1 MATVGN
7 LFVNVGAT
15 TSGLA
20 RGLSTAQAKVESF
33 GKQAT
38 KTIGNLGQ
46 TLPDFGG
53 VTGAISS
60 AIDRMSALK
69 ELGSTF
75 TAGVKAATK
84 AQEELTKAIEA
95 SKAAEAALASAKG
108 ARRNVGM
115 ARAELAKQGIN
126 PNKASQALSIIDTT
140 PLRERVAKS
149 AQQAAA
155 AEKALSDAQASA
167 SALTA
172 AKHAERLA
180 AMRDGVAKATDKLTT
195 AENALKAA
203 QYKATIAKG
212 GRDPLSGRFVA
223 AQSAAKQAKA
233 ERDLQKATDAVAAAQ
248 ANKKSAMD
256 AVAAAMQA
264 GPVLQGE
271 QAILKATESLTAA
284 KKAQAQAEAAL
295 GAARKKNQ
303 EIEKVRASL
312 SARGIDTKNLGK
324 SLQLTDL
331 TKFQKGVEQA
341 KAAVEDKEKALKAA
355 TSGFRAFGLV
365 GKGAALAVVAVAV
378 AAVAATAGLL
388 ALAKAAAKRMD
399 QLKDEA
405 TASGMSVEG
414 LQRLKYTY
422 HELGV
427 AEGVATMASQR
438 LALSLEEAV
447 RGGEEAREKFA
458 RLGIDYKQIAAMSPD
473 DALQA
478 TIEKLRGLGSAR
490 QRVAALKDLFGRQ
503 GMGMAA
509 AVNATNEELATAQ
522 ERASKLVLPEAM
534 VKDLADT
541 NDAVEAMG
549 HAFENVKTMLGSTF
563 SGVLRDL
570 ADTLFDMMTTDTQ
583 ALMGG
588 LQSIALV
595 CAVIYDVIA
604 LVVNALR
611 FVWNLVQAI
620 AGIVVS
626 ALAAAFSAVAKV
638 VQAIAYGVE
647 WLAGSD
653 HAISQGIGNAASTA
667 WATAEEAAKAA
678 GQDTLEAF
686 QAGLDAVNPNATVA
700 VIEQIGQSWEKT
712 QATVGQPIEVS
723 PELDKSK
730 VKEIERTMQS
740 LRDKA
745 AQLQFGED
753 ATTLKSLEGLG
764 ASQSQIDE
772 ARALQDSIKAME
784 AQKSIAEQI
793 ASAEDEIAKATMT
806 TYEYTAKKAMLEGAT
821 EDQARALASMQAQLE
836 TVQKQKQAIED
847 TASTLNE
854 LRNKVDAI
862 GKSEQDVLA
871 AKLAQNGA
879 TQEQI
884 NEAMRLQGILDA
896 SAMDKSLQDHFS
908 KLNDRLLEAQD
919 NERALLE
926 QQLRNMG
933 LTGDALA
940 GAVQKSLDI
949 EKQITAAEKAAADRK
964 QVEDTLAELTSEFQ
978 DIGLDEVGKL
988 VRDLQKAGASQA
1000 DIEKAVGMKKAIDA
1014 AGGDKKDAAEGV
1026 TDSVST
1032 AIGNLTLAG
1041 TIVDDS
1047 AWQDD
1052 LLAESMTQAELLA
1065 QIAENTARAPAD
1077 GVQAGASLATV
1088 PAVRG
1093 IDRSETDL
1101 AAILQQSLAELKAI
1115 NTNTKA
1121 FSEVLS

>member
-7 LFVNVGAT
+7 LFVNVGAST
-15 TSGLA
+15 AGLQ
-20 RGLSTAQAKVESF
+20 RGLSVAQKKVDDF
-33 GKQAT
+33 GKQAQST
-38 KTIGNLGQ
+38 LGNLGQ
-46 TLPDFGG
+46 VVPAFGG
-53 VTGAISS
+53 VTGAIQS
-60 AIDRMSALK
+60 AFDKFSALK
-69 ELGSTF
+69 DMSGVF
-75 TAGVKAATK
+75 TAGVKAAAK
-84 AQEELTKAIEA
+84 AQQELTKAIEA

-108 ARRNVGM
+108 SRKNVGM

-126 PNKASQALSIIDTT
+126 PNKASQALSIVDTT
-140 PLRERVAKS
+140 PLREKVAKS

-155 AEKALSDAQASA
+155 AEKALSDAQSSA
-167 SALTA
+167 AALTA
-172 AKHAERLA
+172 SKHAERLA
-180 AMRDGVAKATDKLTT
+180 ALRDGVTKASEKLTT
-195 AENALKAA
+195 AETALAAA
-203 QYKATIAKG
+203 QARKATAAA
-212 GRDPLSGRFVA
+212 GRDPSSGRYMNAQA
-223 AQSAAKQAKA
+223 AAAKA
-233 ERDLQKATDAVAAAQ
+233 ERDLQKAAEGVAAAQ
-248 ANKKSAMD
+248 SKKQAAMD
-256 AVAAAMQA
+256 AVAAATKA
-264 GPVLQGE
+264 GPTLQGE

-341 KAAVEDKEKALKAA
+341 KAAVVDKEKALQAA

-365 GKGAALAVVAVAV
+365 GKGAAIAVGAVAV

-388 ALAKAAAKRMD
+388 AITKAAAQRMD
-399 QLKDEA
+399 ALKDEA
-405 TASGMSVEG
+405 VASGMSIES
-414 LQRLKYTY
+414 LQRLTHTY
-422 HELGV
+422 RELGV
-427 AEGVATMASQR
+427 PQGAAANGSYR
-438 LALSLEEAV
+438 LAVALDEAV
-447 RGGEEAREKFA
+447 SGTEEARDKFSK
-458 RLGIDYKQIAAMSPD
+458 LGLSYQQLASMTPD
-473 DALQA
+473 DALQQ
-478 TIEKLRGLGSAR
+478 TLDKIRQLGSSR
-490 QRVAALKDLFGRQ
+490 ERLAALKDVFGKS
-503 GMGMAA
+503 GFGLAG
-509 AVNATNEELATAQ
+509 AVNASNEELAIAKQ
-522 ERASKLVLPEAM
+522 RADALVLPTAL
-534 VKDLADT
+534 VSDLADT

-549 HAFENVKTMLGSTF
+549 AAFDNVKTMLGSAF
-563 SGVLRDL
+563 SPVLRDL
-570 ADTLFDMMTTDTQ
+570 ADSLFELMTTDTQ
-583 ALMGG
+583 ALLGG
-588 LQSIALV
+588 LQAIALV
-595 CAVIYDVIA
+595 CAVIYDVVA

-686 QAGLDAVNPNATVA
+686 QAGIDAVNPNATVA
-700 VIEQIGQSWEKT
+700 VINQIGKSWEKT
-712 QATVGQPIEVS
+712 ETAIGQPIAVK
-723 PELDKSK
+723 PELDSSK
-730 VKEIERTMQS
+730 VKEIERTMKG
-740 LRDKA
+740 LREKA
-745 AQLQFGED
+745 TQLQFGES
-753 ATTLKSLEGLG
+753 AATLKSLEGLG
-764 ASQSQIDE
+764 ASQSQLDE

-784 AQKSIAEQI
+784 AQKTIADQI
-793 ASAEDEIAKATMT
+793 AAAEDEIAKATMT
-806 TYEYTAKKAMLEGAT
+806 AYEYTAKKAMLEGAT
-821 EDQARALASMQAQLE
+821 EDQARALASMQEQLA
-836 TVQKQKQAIED
+836 TVEKQKQAIED

-879 TQEQI
+879 TQEQV

-896 SAMDKSLQDHFS
+896 SAADKSLQDHFS

-926 QQLRNMG
+926 QQLKNMG

-988 VRDLQKAGASQA
+988 VRDLQKAGASQV

-1041 TIVDDS
+1041 TVVDDS

-1052 LLAESMTQAELLA
+1052 LLSESMTQAELLS
-1065 QIAENTARAPAD
+1065 QIAENTARVPAD

-1101 AAILQQSLAELKAI
+1101 ATLLQQSLVELKAI